1 MLFIGKVSIFLLSFR
16 ELGGIGVR
24 IVDIQ
29 VGELSLPLA
38 HPFKTALRTVE
49 RLEDIVVRVIGEDG
63 SMGYGEAPP
72 TAVITG
78 DTKGSILCAIQDF
91 IKPAILGMDLDDL
104 PAVMEKLNACMVHN
118 TTPKAAVDMAL
129 YDLWGKAQGKPLY
142 QLLGGAK
149 PAFETDITISVNPTQ
164 EMVRDSLEAVARG
177 FHILKVKVGKEGAA
191 DVARIAAIRQ
201 AVGPEIKLRVDANQG
216 WTAAESVAII
226 KAMEDKGLDIELVE
240 QPVPALDIAGLKYV
254 TGQVDTPILADEA
267 VFSPTD
273 AANLIAIHAAD
284 YINIKLMK
292 TGGIWN
298 ALNICQLAKQ
308 HGVKCMIGCMLESQ
322 VSVAAAAHLCAAQE
336 VITMADLDGPSLCA
350 TPPMPGGPRFEG
362 ARITMTADPGV
373 GVRDIPCTNWR

>member
-1 MLFIGKVSIFLLSFR
+1 M
-16 ELGGIGVR
+16 R

-91 IKPAILGMDLDDL
+91 IKPAIVGMDLMDL
-104 PAVMEKLNACMVHN
+104 PAVMEKLNGCMVHN

-129 YDLWGKAQGKPLY
+129 YDLWAKAQGKPLY
-142 QLLGGAK
+142 QLLGGAR

-164 EMVRDSLEAVARG
+164 EMVRDSLEAVERG
-177 FHILKVKVGKEGAA
+177 FTTLKIKVGKEGTA
-191 DVARIAAIRQ
+191 DVERIAAIRA
-201 AVGPEIKLRVDANQG
+201 AVGPGVKLRVDANQG
-216 WTAAESVAII
+216 WTAAQSVAII
-226 KAMEDKGLDIELVE
+226 KAMEDKDLDIELVE
-240 QPVPALDIAGLKYV
+240 QPVPALDVAGLKYV

-267 VFSPTD
+267 VFSPVD
-273 AANLIAIHAAD
+273 AANIIAIHAAD

-298 ALNICQLAKQ
+298 ALKICELARQ

-322 VSVAAAAHLCAAQE
+322 VSVAAAAHLCAGQDI
-336 VITMADLDGPSLCA
+336 ITMADLDGPSLCA
-350 TPPMPGGPRFEG
+350 TPPMPGGPVFDG
-362 ARITMTADPGV
+362 PTISMSADPGV
-373 GVRDIPCTNWR
+373 GVENIPCGTWR

>member
-1 MLFIGKVSIFLLSFR
+1 M
-16 ELGGIGVR
+16 R
-24 IVDIQ
+24 ITAIQ
-29 VGELSLPLA
+29 VGRLSLPLA
-38 HPFKTALRTVE
+38 HPFKTALRTVD
-49 RLEDIVVRVIGEDG
+49 RLEDIVVRVVGENG
-63 SMGYGEAPP
+63 LEGYGEAPP

-91 IKPAILGMDLDDL
+91 IAPAIVGMDLMDL
-104 PAVMEKLNACMVHN
+104 PAVMEKLNGCMVHN

-129 YDLWGKAQGKPLY
+129 YDLWAKTKGQPLY

-149 PAFETDITISVNPTQ
+149 QSFETDITISVNPVE

-177 FHILKVKVGKEGAA
+177 FTTLKIKVGKEGTA
-191 DVARIAAIRQ
+191 DVQRIAAIRE
-201 AVGPEIKLRVDANQG
+201 AVGPNVKLRVDANQG
-216 WTAAESVAII
+216 WTAAQSVAII
-226 KAMEDKGLDIELVE
+226 KTMEDKGLSIELVE

-273 AANLIAIHAAD
+273 AANLIAIRAAD

-298 ALNICQLAKQ
+298 ALKICALAKQ
-308 HGVKCMIGCMLESQ
+308 HGVQCMIGCMLESQ
-322 VSVAAAAHLCAAQE
+322 VSVAAAAHLCASQE

-350 TPPMPGGPRFEG
+350 SEPFPGGPVFDG
-362 ARITMTADPGV
+362 PTISMSADAGV
-373 GVRDIPCTNWR
+373 GVKFSTQWE